1 MAFAAAGAMD
11 PSIATASHTVR
22 DARLPSLS
30 GRRRRALHAWGAY
43 RLTPARL
50 GSRRCLHTWSRRV
63 GRRLRSSVVHA
74 TDPIGLRSVVISPAR
89 LNPCGLHAAGLDPR
103 LRGLDLIR
111 TSRFP
116 SAPEELTRYCL
127 GRPWPPD
134 TLRYGR
140 VAVAH
145 ASPVDRKIGRASCR
159 ERV

>member
-1 MAFAAAGAMD
+1 M
-11 PSIATASHTVR
+11 
-22 DARLPSLS
+22 
-30 GRRRRALHAWGAY
+30 
-43 RLTPARL
+43 
-50 GSRRCLHTWSRRV
+50 
-63 GRRLRSSVVHA
+63 VHA

-89 LNPCGLHAAGLDPR
+89 LNPGGLHAAGLDPR

-116 SAPEELTRYCL
+116 SAPEGLTRYRL

-145 ASPVDRKIGRASCR
+145 ASP
-159 ERV
+159 E